1 MQNINVN
8 IVPDNFPQ
16 TIRYSQGDIGRQF
29 KINVADFD
37 IPVGATVK
45 IQATKP
51 SGLGFSVAGVVSDNS
66 VTFTTTEEMTDEAG
80 RFQAELQIT
89 AGGDVIGTANF
100 LMIGERNPHPEGTTD
115 GSQGTIIPELTLLVE
130 RVEKAASDILD
141 MEVVATTLPAGSQA
155 TYSYDEDLN
164 KATFGIPE
172 GQAGAGAAGVVASA
186 YSAAKTYKVGDY
198 VLYNSNLY
206 RCTTAITTAEAW
218 TAAHWTQVV
227 LADDVTDLKSDLDEV
242 TEGIPFAKITD
253 DLSVVNNGVTFAK
266 ESDNSFKYYGTATAN
281 RNQLFLNG
289 QDDIMISSSP
299 FQKTLEA
306 GTYRIEAVASGYKT
320 TGWSVVYTYT
330 TFASASY
337 LVRPVQLSTI
347 VTFNSPVMIGFQ
359 FSNGTDYGTSETPS
373 YITLNI
379 TKLSAIDLV
388 SRDDISDNTSDI
400 TKIKSALPA
409 ISIERGL
416 WTKIND
422 NTDYNDI
429 VTPGTYICLNYSSSL
444 TMTNCPAL
452 IGHKMFVIATS
463 NPDRF
468 YQVILPNELTA
479 GIYKR
484 VYNGTKWGAWKK
496 EVLENANYKVLV
508 IGDSYSEQARWL
520 TRLQEY
526 MHIDSLVNLGVTS
539 ASVKDKYTD
548 RITYP
553 YTSRPTKNDNTGN
566 HNTFMCQIEKLK
578 RLMTGTD
585 LDDGEEQIYT
595 TEEEYPNVIIIEGG
609 QNDTA
614 DSSEIEETYYQQF
627 MKEVSD
633 VYVAYNSEYTPELG
647 STYIK
652 LPSEE
657 CDRTCF
663 AGAYR
668 SIVEELQTL
677 FPKAQIFATSRSL
690 LGYWT
695 AERFPT
701 VTNIRLQQE
710 LACNMVGIN
719 FINWQGGAQI
729 NLMNNYPK
737 GSGTQNDPYCYAQ
750 VNGTL
755 ATHDTYDLLHP
766 WTLGAK
772 KYAKVVANAIRTQFL
787 DMENM

>member
-29 KINVADFD
+29 KINVTDFE
-37 IPVGATVK
+37 IPNGATVK

-51 SGLGFSVAGVVSDNS
+51 SGFGFSVAGVVAGSS
-66 VTFTTTEEMTDEAG
+66 VTFTTTAEMTDEAG

-89 AGGDVIGTANF
+89 AGDDIIGTANF
-100 LMIGERNPHPEGTTD
+100 LMIGEQNPHPEGTTD

-130 RVEKAASDILD
+130 RVEAAASSVLD

-227 LADDVTDLKSDLDEV
+227 LADDVTDLKSDFDEATEDVSFVNV
-242 TEGIPFAKITD
+242 TD
-253 DLSVVNNGVTFAK
+253 NLNVLNNGVTFVK
-266 ESDNSFKYYGTATAN
+266 ESDNGLKFYGTATAS

-299 FQKTLEA
+299 FQKTLDP
-306 GTYRIEAVASGYKT
+306 GTYHIEATATGYNT
-320 TGWSVVYTYT
+320 TNWSIIYTYA
-330 TFASASY
+330 TFANASY
-337 LVRPVQLSTI
+337 LVRPVSLSTTI
-347 VTFNSPVMIGFQ
+347 TFTAPVMIGIQ
-359 FSNGTDYGTSETPS
+359 MQSGKNYGTSENAS
-373 YITLNI
+373 YVTLSI
-379 TKLSAIDLV
+379 TKISAIDLI
-388 SRDDISDNTSDI
+388 SRKDISDNTSDI

-409 ISIERGL
+409 ISIETGL

-484 VYNGTKWGAWKK
+484 VYNGTTWGAWKK
-496 EVLENANYKVLV
+496 EVLENANYRVLV
-508 IGDSYSEQARWL
+508 IGDSYSGQARWL
-520 TRLQEY
+520 TQLQEY

-539 ASVKDKYTD
+539 ASVKDKYAD
-548 RITYP
+548 RTTYP
-553 YTSRPTKNDNTGN
+553 YTSRPNKNDNTGN
-566 HNTFMCQIEKLK
+566 NNVFMCQVEKLK
-578 RLMTGTD
+578 RLMAGTD
-585 LDDGEEQIYT
+585 LDEGEEQIYT
-595 TEEEYPNVIIIEGG
+595 TEAEYPNIIIIEGG
-609 QNDTA
+609 QNDSA
-614 DSSEIEETYYQQF
+614 DSSATEATYYQQF
-627 MKEVSD
+627 MKEVSN

-657 CDRTCF
+657 CNRTCF

-668 SIVEELQTL
+668 SLVEELQTL

-701 VTNIRLQQE
+701 VITIRQQQE
-710 LACNMVGIN
+710 LVCNMLGVN
-719 FINWQGGAQI
+719 FINWQAGAQI

-737 GSGTQNDPYCYAQ
+737 GSGTENDPYCYAQ
-750 VNGTL
+750 VAGTL
-755 ATHDTYDLLHP
+755 STHDTYDLLHP

-772 KYAKVVANAIRTQFL
+772 KYAKVVANAIKSQYL